1 MLHLDSFHFQMRS
14 FIPFFL
20 LTVFFSCSNHSDRA
34 KNENM
39 ENESFERYK
48 QQFVEELWKI
58 YPGWASSIGYH
69 NYDSVLTVPNEAQ
82 RNKEIAFNTAN
93 LDSLK
98 KFKTEQL
105 SDQNKTDLL
114 MIRDFLNASTWS
126 THVLKAWQWDP
137 SNYNVC
143 GSFSEMLANNY
154 DSLDNRLRNF
164 HIRMKSVPAY
174 YEAAKHNISNPT
186 AEHTDLAIKQNLGG
200 MSIFEAEL
208 HSVLEE
214 SHLSKT
220 EKEQMLELAK
230 SCVKAVT
237 DYADWLKNLKNESP
251 RSFRLGK
258 ALYTQ
263 KFDYDIQSGYTA
275 DQIYDKALTHKKE
288 LHSKMFGITKELWS
302 KYFKQ
307 KKMPI
312 DSLTA
317 IREMIDVL
325 SLKHVKPDSFQSS
338 IEKQIPEL
346 VSFVNTKKLI
356 YLDPKKP
363 LVVRKEPAYMSGL
376 AGASISSPGPYDVNG
391 NTYYNVGSLSGW
403 SKEKAESY
411 LREYNHYILQILNI
425 HEAIPGHYTQLI
437 YSNNSASGVS
447 TYTFLSGH
455 DSIYSPVD
463 SSKEMV
469 SEIPA
474 AHIKEATL
482 KHSTKNNPLPGIVK
496 SILGNGAM
504 VEGWAVYSELMMLE
518 NGYGAAA
525 GASTADPEMWLMYY
539 KWNLRSTC
547 NTILDYGVHVKN
559 LSKEDALHLLTKEAF
574 QQDAEAEGKWRR
586 VTLSQV
592 QLCSYFTGFKEI
604 YEFREELKKE
614 MGDRFDLKQFH
625 EKFLNYGSAPVKYI
639 KELMKAEGFASGG
652 LTIH

>member
-1 MLHLDSFHFQMRS
+1 MRS
-14 FIPFFL
+14 FIPLCFL
-20 LTVFFSCSNHSDRA
+20 LLLFSCSDRSA
-34 KNENM
+34 KTKNENI
-39 ENESFERYK
+39 ENQSFERYK
-48 QQFVEELWKI
+48 QQFVEELWKL

-69 NYDSVLTVPNEAQ
+69 KYDSVLTIPDEAQ
-82 RNKEIAFNTAN
+82 RLREKVFNNAN

-98 KFKTEQL
+98 RFKTDEL

-114 MIRDFLNASTWS
+114 MLRDFLNSSLWGTQ
-126 THVLKAWQWDP
+126 TLKAWQWDP

-143 GSFSEMLANNY
+143 GGFSEMLSNNY
-154 DSLDNRLRNF
+154 DSLDERLRNF
-164 HIRMKSVPAY
+164 YIRMKNVPAY
-174 YEAAKHNISNPT
+174 YEAAKSNISNPT
-186 AEHTDLAIKQNLGG
+186 IEHTELAIKQNMGG
-200 MSIFEAEL
+200 ISIFEAEL
-208 HSVLEE
+208 QSVLEE
-214 SHLSKT
+214 SHLSNT
-220 EKEQMLELAK
+220 EKNQITERAK
-230 SCVKAVT
+230 SCAKAVT
-237 DYADWLKNLKNESP
+237 DYADWLKKLKNNNP
-251 RSFRLGK
+251 KSFRLGK
-258 ALYTQ
+258 ELYAK
-263 KFDYDIQSGYTA
+263 KFEYEIQSGYSA
-275 DQIYDKALTHKKE
+275 DQIYEKALAHKKE
-288 LHSKMFGITKELWS
+288 LHSKMFAITKDLWR
-302 KYFKQ
+302 KYFKE
-307 KKMPI
+307 KKMPA
-312 DSLTA
+312 DSLAA
-317 IREMIDVL
+317 IREMINVL
-325 SLKHVKPDSFQSS
+325 SLNHVKPDSFQSS

-346 VSFVNTKKLI
+346 VSFVNRKNLI

-437 YSNNSASGVS
+437 YSNNSALGAS

-455 DSIYSPVD
+455 DSIYSAAD
-463 SSKEMV
+463 SSKELV

-474 AHIKEATL
+474 AHIKEGTL
-482 KHSTKNNPLPGIVK
+482 KSASMDNPLPGIIK

-518 NGYGAAA
+518 NGYGASA
-525 GASTADPEMWLMYY
+525 GANTADPEMWLMYY

-559 LSKEDALHLLTKEAF
+559 MTKNEALHLLTKEAF

-604 YEFREELKKE
+604 YEFRVELKKE
-614 MGDRFDLKQFH
+614 MGEGFDLKRFH
-625 EKFLNYGSAPVKYI
+625 EKFLSYGSAPVKYI
-639 KELMKAEGFASGG
+639 KELMRAEHFSSASSA
-652 LTIH
+652 H